1 MYYPKI
7 TPQICQLNAN
17 EGRYSPAA
25 GCMSLASA
33 TLIPIPEGWVPLG
46 DIQPGQEV
54 FDPFGNPCKV
64 TAVCRPVEQEVFRI
78 IFHDGA
84 HLLAGSQQPWSTL
97 THALRFRIHAKRFQL
112 QDWAAR
118 LMCANTEDIRNCL
131 RHERGLFLKESMHSI
146 PLPLTLNLP
155 ERHLPIHPYLLG
167 LWLGDGSSGA
177 AIITCHIEDEDH
189 YRVRASAAG
198 ERWRIMRDVNK
209 VLSCAL
215 TRGPK
220 PLFLER
226 LRELNVFK
234 NKHVPL
240 IYLRSGETQRL
251 DLLQG
256 LMDSDGYIDEIRGG
270 AEFVSTS
277 QTLAKG
283 VRELLLTLG
292 QKATLSK
299 GKATLNGVFISYK
312 WRVHFTPTI
321 MVMSLPRK
329 AQRLTKFLEARSA
342 RRLTRLNQRYI
353 RAVKPMGVR
362 PTICLAVDSHSGMFL
377 AGEHMIPV
385 QSRRVS

>member
-1 MYYPKI
+1 MNYPKI

-25 GCMSLASA
+25 GCMSLASV
-33 TLIPIPEGWVPLG
+33 TRVPIPEGWVPLG

-64 TAVCRPVEQEVFRI
+64 TAVCRPVEQEVFRV

-97 THALRFRIHAKRFQL
+97 THALRFRIHVKRFQL
-112 QDWAAR
+112 QDWASR
-118 LMCANTEDIRNCL
+118 LMCANTEDIRNCP
-131 RHERGLFLKESMHSI
+131 RHERGLFLRESMHSI
-146 PLPLTLNLP
+146 PLPLTLKLP

-167 LWLGDGSSGA
+167 LWLGDGTSGA
-177 AIITCHIEDEDH
+177 AVITCHIEDEDH
-189 YRVRASAAG
+189 YRARASAAG
-198 ERWRIMRDVNK
+198 ERWRIMRDVNN
-209 VLSCAL
+209 VLSCSLA
-215 TRGPK
+215 RGPK
-220 PLFLER
+220 PLFSER

-240 IYLRSGETQRL
+240 IYLRSGEMQRL
-251 DLLQG
+251 ELLQG
-256 LMDSDGYIDEIRGG
+256 LMDSDGYINHSTGG
-270 AEFVSTS
+270 AEFTSTS
-277 QTLAKG
+277 ATLAKG

-292 QKATLSK
+292 QQATLSK
-299 GKATLNGVFISYK
+299 GKATLNGAFISDK
-312 WRVHFTPTI
+312 WRVYFTPTI
-321 MVMSLPRK
+321 MAVSLPRK
-329 AQRLTKFLEARSA
+329 AQTLTKLLEARSA
-342 RRLTRLNQRYI
+342 QGLTRLNQRYI

-385 QSRRVS
+385 QARRVS

>member
-7 TPQICQLNAN
+7 TPRICQLNAN

-33 TLIPIPEGWVPLG
+33 TRVPIPEGWVPLG

-97 THALRFRIHAKRFQL
+97 THALRFRIHVKRFQL

-118 LMCANTEDIRNCL
+118 LMCANTEDIRNCP
-131 RHERGLFLKESMHSI
+131 RHERGRLLRESMHSI

-177 AIITCHIEDEDH
+177 AVITCHIKDEDH
-189 YRVRASAAG
+189 YRARASAAG
-198 ERWRIMRDVNK
+198 ERWRIMRDVNN
-209 VLSCAL
+209 VLSCSLA
-215 TRGPK
+215 RGPK
-220 PLFLER
+220 PLFSER

-251 DLLQG
+251 DLIQG
-256 LMDSDGYIDEIRGG
+256 LMDSDGYINHITGG
-270 AEFVSTS
+270 AEFTSTS

-292 QKATLSK
+292 QKPTLSK
-299 GKATLNGVFISYK
+299 EKATLYGVFISYK

-321 MVMSLPRK
+321 MAVSLPRK
-329 AQRLTKFLEARSA
+329 AQGLTKFLEARSA

-353 RAVKPMGVR
+353 RDVKPMGVR

-377 AGEHMIPV
+377 AGEHMVPV

>member
-7 TPQICQLNAN
+7 TPQICKLNAN

-25 GCMSLASA
+25 GCMSLSSD
-33 TLIPIPEGWVPLG
+33 TLVPIPGGWVPLG

-64 TAVCRPVEQEVFRI
+64 TAVCRPVEQEVFRV

-97 THALRFRIHAKRFQL
+97 THALRFRIHVKRFQL
-112 QDWAAR
+112 QDWAPR
-118 LMCANTEDIRNCL
+118 LMCATTEDIRNCL
-131 RHERGLFLKESMHSI
+131 RYDRGRLLRESMHSI
-146 PLPLTLNLP
+146 PLPLTLKLP

-167 LWLGDGSSGA
+167 LWLGDGTSGA
-177 AIITCHIEDEDH
+177 AVITCHIKDEDH
-189 YRVRASAAG
+189 YRERASAAG
-198 ERWRIMRDVNK
+198 ERWRIMRDVNN
-209 VLSCAL
+209 VLSCSL

-220 PLFLER
+220 PLFSER

-270 AEFVSTS
+270 AEFTSTS
-277 QTLAKG
+277 ETLAKG
-283 VRELLLTLG
+283 VKELLLTLG

-299 GKATLNGVFISYK
+299 GKATLNGAFISDK

-329 AQRLTKFLEARSA
+329 AQRLTKLLEARSA

-362 PTICLAVDSHSGMFL
+362 PTICLAVDSDSGMFL

>member
-33 TLIPIPEGWVPLG
+33 TRVPIPEGWVPLG

-97 THALRFRIHAKRFQL
+97 THALRFRIHVKRFQL

-131 RHERGLFLKESMHSI
+131 RHERGRFLKESMHSI

-177 AIITCHIEDEDH
+177 AVITCHIKDEDH
-189 YRVRASAAG
+189 YRARASAAG

-220 PLFLER
+220 PLFSER

-256 LMDSDGYIDEIRGG
+256 LMDSDGYIDEIRGV
-270 AEFVSTS
+270 AEFTSTS
-277 QTLAKG
+277 ETLAKG

-292 QKATLSK
+292 QKPTLSK
-299 GKATLNGVFISYK
+299 EKATLYGVFISYK

-321 MVMSLPRK
+321 MAVSLPRK
-329 AQRLTKFLEARSA
+329 AQGLTELLEARSA

-353 RAVKPMGVR
+353 RDVKPMGVR